1 MNSGTNN
8 VNTMSLD
15 VTNYFTSATG
25 DCAYTQCS
33 IVDGSGNPIAWIT
46 GSSLSGN
53 VCSFN
58 VDTSAV

>member
-1 MNSGTNN
+1 
-8 VNTMSLD
+8 MSLD